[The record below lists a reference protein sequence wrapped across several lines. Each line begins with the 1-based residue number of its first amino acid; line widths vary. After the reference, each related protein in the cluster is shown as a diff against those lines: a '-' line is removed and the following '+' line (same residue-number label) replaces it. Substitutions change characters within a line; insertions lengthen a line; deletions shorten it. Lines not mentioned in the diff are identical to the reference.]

1 MRISSWSN
9 SIATDRAF
17 RNQGRLAGI
26 EVSPRIPRKYHR
38 GHVANVKWF
47 TPHNAAKRNM
57 IALAALVFP
66 WPGGV
71 GRHRE
76 HYDEAA

>member
-1 MRISSWSN
+1 M
-9 SIATDRAF
+9 
-17 RNQGRLAGI
+17 
-26 EVSPRIPRKYHR
+26 PRKYHR